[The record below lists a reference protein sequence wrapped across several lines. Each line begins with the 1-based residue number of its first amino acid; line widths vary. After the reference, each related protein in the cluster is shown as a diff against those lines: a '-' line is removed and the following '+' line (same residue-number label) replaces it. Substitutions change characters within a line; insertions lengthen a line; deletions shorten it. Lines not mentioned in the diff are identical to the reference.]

1 VAKNFAGETGE
12 NLGSFFLS
20 FFLSFPF
27 AGETGEKIDRFAT
40 THSHHFAL

>member
-20 FFLSFPF
+20 FFPF

>member
-20 FFLSFPF
+20 SFFPF

-40 THSHHFAL
+40 THSHHSAL